1 MIPVTKP
8 FLPAEKEFKD
18 YVKGIWQ
25 RQWLTNNG
33 PLVNALELQLKDY
46 LGLKHL
52 LFVSN
57 GTIALQLAIK
67 ALDLTGEIITTPFS
81 FVATTSAIIWQAC
94 KPVFVDIDPQT
105 LNIDPSRIEA
115 AVTSQTSAILA
126 THVFGN
132 PCDIEAIERIAAKHN
147 LKLIFDAA
155 HCFGSRYKGKSVF
168 DYGDISTASFHSTK
182 LYHTIEGGAVI
193 TQSPDL
199 LRKIAIMRAFG
210 YSGIDTFSEPG
221 INGKNSEFHAAMG
234 LCNLK
239 HVGSILK
246 QRRYLSEQY
255 KARLGKLNIQFQHI
269 PFPEE
274 YNYAYFPIIFKSE
287 ELMLESKDALELA
300 QIYCRRYFYPSLSA
314 LPYVENSPMP
324 VCDSIASRILCLPL
338 YHTLT
343 TAEIDIICR
352 ILLRTQNFGDA
363 QKAAPA
369 QVVSERPAE
378 QIIPEL
384 QVERAKL
391 NGYRH

>member
-33 PLVNALELQLKDY
+33 PLVNALELQLKEY

-67 ALDLTGEIITTPFS
+67 ALDLSGEIITTPFS

-94 KPVFVDIDPQT
+94 KPVFVDIDQQT
-105 LNIDPSRIEA
+105 LNIDPSKIEA
-115 AVTSQTSAILA
+115 AITSKTSAILA

-132 PCDIEAIERIAAKHN
+132 PCDIEAIERIAARHN

-168 DYGDISTASFHSTK
+168 EYGDISTVSFHSTK

-199 LRKIAIMRAFG
+199 LRKIAIMRSFG
-210 YSGIDTFSEPG
+210 YAGIDTFSEPG

-239 HVGSILK
+239 HVGSILQ

-274 YNYAYFPIIFKSE
+274 YNYAYFPVIFRSE
-287 ELMLESKDALELA
+287 ELMKESKDALELE
-300 QIYCRRYFYPSLSA
+300 QIYGRRYFYPSLSA
-314 LPYVENSPMP
+314 LPYVENSTMP
-324 VCDSIASRILCLPL
+324 VSDSIAARILCLPL

-343 TAEIDIICR
+343 TGEIDIICR
-352 ILLRTQNFGDA
+352 ILLRTQNFGNS
-363 QKAAPA
+363 QKATPALPSNDRPVEQIARELQSAPA
-369 QVVSERPAE
+369 R
-378 QIIPEL
+378 
-384 QVERAKL
+384 L
-391 NGYRH
+391 NGYKH